1 MLRRFALLLLLPCQA
16 QALELDMPIG
26 LVQSSQTE
34 QSLATL
40 NVPTGVWNGS
50 EVPSVTLTGQV
61 TKTTFQS
68 SEIRKPDA
76 VAAAIWPQRDA

>member
-1 MLRRFALLLLLPCQA
+1 MLRRFAFLLLLPCQA

-61 TKTTFQS
+61 TKTTF
-68 SEIRKPDA
+68 
-76 VAAAIWPQRDA
+76 

>member
-1 MLRRFALLLLLPCQA
+1 MLRRFAFLLLLPCQA

-26 LVQSSQTE
+26 LVQSSQSE

-40 NVPTGVWNGS
+40 NLPTGVWNGS

-61 TKTTFQS
+61 MISALPCRSCLPRTCL
-68 SEIRKPDA
+68 
-76 VAAAIWPQRDA
+76 